1 MLRITDLPETT
12 SDGLSTR
19 TLVVEGT
26 LTGPW
31 LMELR
36 RAWQRVREAGVR
48 DQIRVH
54 LADVRFVDAA
64 GKVLLAEMYRDGVDI
79 VARGSFGMGIRDE
92 IIAACAT
99 DRAH

>member
-1 MLRITDLPETT
+1 M
-12 SDGLSTR
+12 
-19 TLVVEGT
+19 VEGT